1 MSRNPKVKRLW
12 VDQGATKVGISYD
25 IRRQAI
31 VLAEFM
37 AFVEDQFDEILARP
51 TISGASPGSLLCY
64 SSNLW
69 TLAIQPYCYY
79 YKTISTIIVPL
90 LFALQDKLEFLLL
103 LLFLPLQLLPLLP

>member
-1 MSRNPKVKRLW
+1 MLRNLKVKRLW

-64 SSNLW
+64 TSNLW
-69 TLAIQPYCYY
+69 TLP
-79 YKTISTIIVPL
+79 STPVVPFYPFCLGVSL
-90 LFALQDKLEFLLL
+90 LKQNSRKEGTLLI
-103 LLFLPLQLLPLLP
+103 